1 MELRPYYF
9 ARELI
14 KKGHKVT
21 IVASSYSHYRAKQP
35 KVDKKLEKEI
45 IESILYYWI
54 KTPQYKRNN
63 AKRIL
68 NIFIFLF
75 KLYLNKKKISLDNS
89 FDIVIASSTYPLDIY
104 PSEWFAKKFKAKLI
118 YEVHDLWPLSPMVL
132 GNYSK
137 RNPFIKL
144 LQIAENYAY
153 DKCDYVISLLNNAK
167 DHMVEH
173 GLKPEKFHYI
183 PNGIDKN
190 EWENYPKIKER
201 KHLQQIKEFQHKYD
215 ILIGYTGTLGPANA
229 MDTYIEAANLLR
241 DESFGFIIAGSGQE
255 EERLKKK
262 AELHSLENICFLDP
276 VDKKFLPDLISQFD
290 IMYIGYRDNPLYK
303 YGICPNKLFDYMMA
317 GKPVILALGYPNEI
331 IEKSGCGIQTDPEK
345 PEQIVKACR
354 KLFSLGIETRE
365 YLGKKGKEYTLKH
378 HSFDILVDKLLKIIH
393 NHDYN

>member
-1 MELRPYYF
+1 MNFLIINHYAGAPGLGMELRPYYF

-35 KVDKKLEKEI
+35 KVDNELEKEI
-45 IESILYYWI
+45 IESISYYWI

-75 KLYLNKKKISLDNS
+75 KLYLNKKKITSDNN

-137 RNPFIKL
+137 NNPFIIL

-153 DKCDYVISLLNNAK
+153 KKCDYVISLLDNAK
-167 DHMVEH
+167 DHIVEH

-190 EWENYPKIKER
+190 
-201 KHLQQIKEFQHKYD
+201 
-215 ILIGYTGTLGPANA
+215 
-229 MDTYIEAANLLR
+229 
-241 DESFGFIIAGSGQE
+241 
-255 EERLKKK
+255 
-262 AELHSLENICFLDP
+262 
-276 VDKKFLPDLISQFD
+276 
-290 IMYIGYRDNPLYK
+290 
-303 YGICPNKLFDYMMA
+303 
-317 GKPVILALGYPNEI
+317 
-331 IEKSGCGIQTDPEK
+331 
-345 PEQIVKACR
+345 
-354 KLFSLGIETRE
+354 
-365 YLGKKGKEYTLKH
+365 
-378 HSFDILVDKLLKIIH
+378 
-393 NHDYN
+393 